1 MEIERKFLLKK
12 VPSELKITGQKE
24 IEQYYL
30 CREDKTVVRV
40 RRTDDKY
47 TLTIKRG
54 GGISRF
60 EREIAIS
67 YTDFA
72 EIASISQD
80 RKIIKTRYLAPLDN
94 FTVELDVF
102 RENLEG
108 LILAEIEFQNEEQ
121 AKKFIPPAWIGKEVT
136 DDYRYTNSY
145 LSITQKIPE

>member
-12 VPSELKITGQKE
+12 IPSELKITGQKE

-40 RRTDDKY
+40 RRINDKY
-47 TLTIKRG
+47 LLTIKQG

-67 YTDFA
+67 RNDFA

-94 FTVELDVF
+94 LTVELDVF

-108 LILAEIEFQNEEQ
+108 LILAEIEFQTEEQ